1 MKNRVDRNR
10 ASAAR
15 IARALDEAALRV
27 DDETLLLR
35 LGRLRNLA
43 LDSRTDSPSA
53 PRTDR
58 RTLIACR
65 QLNQRLLD
73 GAALWEL
80 PGVLAEIE
88 RGLFDRERRSGEES
102 PLYEQKRRLFDR
114 LRALAS
120 EMDALALRRRELV
133 DAGADS
139 RRDFDPSDALR
150 RDEFVACGR
159 RLTQLQAEYR
169 RTSAALQA
177 MVSVHLLHSEEAMLD
192 SLERDCASLPDPV
205 EAERRQLRLELREE
219 ALNRRTAAMLN
230 LRGQDGAAVAASS
243 DGVQKVASAEV
254 ASHEDGV
261 NRRKIDLPC
270 LQRQNGET
278 VAAGSDGVQKDA
290 SHGDS
295 AQAYATAEDPVKR
308 AGTAL
313 GSATHDDGAADG
325 RGSDPAKGPDSGRS
339 SAPVRNIVLP
349 PRSSS
354 ERFRTMILDSLS
366 EKNPE

>member
-243 DGVQKVASAEV
+243 DGVQEV
-254 ASHEDGV
+254 
-261 NRRKIDLPC
+261 
-270 LQRQNGET
+270 T
-278 VAAGSDGVQKDA
+278 

-295 AQAYATAEDPVKR
+295 AQAYASAEDSVKR
-308 AGTAL
+308 VGTAL

>member
-73 GAALWEL
+73 GAPLWEL

-243 DGVQKVASAEV
+243 DGVQEV
-254 ASHEDGV
+254 
-261 NRRKIDLPC
+261 
-270 LQRQNGET
+270 
-278 VAAGSDGVQKDA
+278 A

-295 AQAYATAEDPVKR
+295 AQAYAMAEDPVKR
-308 AGTAL
+308 VGTAL

-325 RGSDPAKGPDSGRS
+325 HGSDPAEGPDSGRS